1 MSGGHAGVR
10 GRCGEIRAVVFD
22 LGGVVVKICRSWKE
36 ACVAAGEPFHEIAM
50 SPEVLA
56 ARKALVRRFEVDAMG
71 EAEFFEAVAG
81 TTGGLY
87 SAEQFRR
94 IHEAWILAEYPG
106 VAGLIDELHDAGVT
120 TGVLSNT
127 NACHW
132 KQLAPHAE
140 IAGHKAKFATPAK
153 VKHLHA
159 SHLMKLAKP
168 ERAIYDEFAR
178 LVSLSPGS
186 LLFFDDLEENVHGA
200 RGAGWKAEQVDHL
213 GDTAAQMRGH
223 LRAYGVL

>member
-1 MSGGHAGVR
+1 MSGHGEG
-10 GRCGEIRAVVFD
+10 GRGEIRAVVFD

-50 SPEVLA
+50 SPEVMA
-56 ARKALVRRFEVDAMG
+56 ARKALVRRFEVNAMG
-71 EAEFFEAVAG
+71 EAEFFAAVAG

-87 SAEQFRR
+87 TAEQFRR

-106 VAGLIDELHDAGVT
+106 VAGLIDELHRAGVV

-132 KQLAPHAE
+132 RQLAPHAE
-140 IAGHKAKFATPAK
+140 IAGHEPRFFTPAK

-159 SHLMKLAKP
+159 SHLLKLAKP
-168 ERAIYDEFAR
+168 EREIYDEFAR
-178 LVSLSPGS
+178 LVSLSPAS

-200 RGAGWKAEQVDHL
+200 RGAGWKAERVDHT